1 MVDLVDILIKAQNKN
16 SSWSK
21 DRLTLIIEQDVQLD
35 YDWDKECGE
44 RWASIQMNNKFIG
57 YISCFSPLCFC
68 KEDTMKKIKS
78 VFGDE
83 IVIIVEKDFDAKK
96 WFINEEKINRNL
108 KELSWIVQ
116 EGVLDIKE
124 FSINDLWY
132 ATL

>member
-1 MVDLVDILIKAQNKN
+1 M
-16 SSWSK
+16 
-21 DRLTLIIEQDVQLD
+21 
-35 YDWDKECGE
+35 KE
-44 RWASIQMNNKFIG
+44 
-57 YISCFSPLCFC
+57 
-68 KEDTMKKIKS
+68 IKS

-108 KELSWIVQ
+108 SELSWIVQ